1 MGYNN
6 PDLYYQPEKFGL
18 TQIGEIEWSDECY
31 QFDKTV
37 VWKHEDGRFFLG
49 EDAGCSCPSPF
60 ENFFSLA
67 DAQEMTKQGLFEYFE
82 TKVREDAEY
91 EAEHK
96 NDPWYGGRTF
106 PSADVAEIMSA
117 IAQA

>member
-1 MGYNN
+1 MGYEQ

-18 TQIGEIEWSDECY
+18 TQVGEVNWSDEAY

-49 EDAGCSCPSPF
+49 EDSGCSCPSPF
-60 ENFFSLA
+60 ENFLGLS
-67 DAQEMTKQGLFEYFE
+67 DAREMTKLRLYNYFADRVE
-82 TKVREDAEY
+82 ANVAY
-91 EAEHK
+91 EATLDEDEK
-96 NDPWYGGRTF
+96 SYIDKFPQDQIADLLGR
-106 PSADVAEIMSA
+106 